1 MKKIFIWLL
10 LFITP
15 FTASFAQNLYNALMD
30 SIEANNSTLK
40 ALRAQAETQ
49 KIANYTGIYL
59 PNPEV
64 EFNYLWGNPAA
75 IGNRTDISITQTFD
89 FPSAYRHRKQIAELQ
104 NINAELAYKSERMR
118 ILLSA
123 KQTAIELVYLNAR
136 MKEMLFRL
144 QNAERISE
152 TTRIKLDRGDANML
166 DYNKAR
172 LNLTAIQAEITG
184 LDATRTAL
192 LSELRRL
199 NGGKTIDIPEDEF
212 SPSPLPAGFAS
223 WYAEME
229 QINPVLQYV
238 KGEIAISR
246 EQLKLSRSLTLPKFT
261 TGYMS
266 EKIVGEHF
274 QGITVGVT
282 IPLWENKNRLKQA
295 RSQIKT
301 SETVLEDQKIQF
313 YNRLQSQY
321 LKASVLQ
328 KNASQLRQSI
338 AESRNDLLLKKALD
352 AGEISLL
359 TYLTEIGY
367 YYDALEK
374 VLATERDYEQAVA
387 ELNAIA
393 L

>member
-1 MKKIFIWLL
+1 
-10 LFITP
+10 
-15 FTASFAQNLYNALMD
+15 
-30 SIEANNSTLK
+30 
-40 ALRAQAETQ
+40 
-49 KIANYTGIYL
+49 
-59 PNPEV
+59 
-64 EFNYLWGNPAA
+64 
-75 IGNRTDISITQTFD
+75 
-89 FPSAYRHRKQIAELQ
+89 
-104 NINAELAYKSERMR
+104 
-118 ILLSA
+118 
-123 KQTAIELVYLNAR
+123 
-136 MKEMLFRL
+136 
-144 QNAERISE
+144 
-152 TTRIKLDRGDANML
+152 
-166 DYNKAR
+166 
-172 LNLTAIQAEITG
+172 
-184 LDATRTAL
+184 
-192 LSELRRL
+192 L

-229 QINPVLQYV
+229 QMNPVLQYV

-246 EQLKLSRSLTLPKFT
+246 EQLKLNRSLTLPKLT

-274 QGITVGVT
+274 QGITVGVS